1 MNKSK
6 DCICGSVYAGNH
18 AFLREVNNA
27 LKGMLRGIK
36 KKTRDIQNK
45 SRFKKK
51 KYIKRKG
58 QKKSFSHDE

>member
-1 MNKSK
+1 M
-6 DCICGSVYAGNH
+6 
-18 AFLREVNNA
+18 NNA

-36 KKTRDIQNK
+36 KETKDIQNK